1 MGKFDD
7 KVALVT
13 GAASGIGRASA
24 QAFAREGAS
33 VIVADIQFDA
43 DRETVRLIEEAGGEA
58 KFIEADISKATQAE
72 ALIAGATRAW
82 GRLDYAHNNAGVL
95 GTAKPT
101 HEIDEADW
109 DRLLA
114 INLKGVWLGMKH
126 SLPHLIANGGGS
138 IITTASISAFLGM
151 RGQAAYGAAK
161 GGVVQLTRVCAVEY
175 ADQGV
180 RVNCICPGGTLTPL
194 LYDFPGRAQDRDG
207 LEAML
212 SRAQPI
218 PRAGLPEDIAQAAL
232 WLASDESSFVTGQAI
247 IVDGGWTASARTPAA
262 AAPGGAGRGARE

>member
-43 DRETVRLIEEAGGEA
+43 GRETVNLIEEAGGEA
-58 KFIEADISKATQAE
+58 KFIEADVSKATQAE
-72 ALIAGATRAW
+72 ALVAGATKAW

-114 INLKGVWLGMKH
+114 INLKGVWLCMRYEVPR
-126 SLPHLIANGGGS
+126 LLEQGGGA
-138 IITTASISAFLGM
+138 IVNTASTAGIVGIQAL
-151 RGQAAYGAAK
+151 AAYTASKHGVAGLTKAAA
-161 GGVVQLTRVCAVEY
+161 LDY
-175 ADQGV
+175 AKLNI
-180 RVNCICPGGTLTPL
+180 RVNAVCPGGVDTPL
-194 LYDFPGRAQDRDG
+194 IHNIENPESFPPQ
-207 LEAML
+207 AMPAMNRL
-212 SRAQPI
+212 
-218 PRAGLPEDIAQAAL
+218 GTPEDIANAVI
-232 WLASDESSFVTGQAI
+232 WLCSDDASYVTGHLMV
-247 IVDGGWTASARTPAA
+247 VDGAMTVQ
-262 AAPGGAGRGARE
+262 

>member
-1 MGKFDD
+1 MGKFDG

-43 DRETVRLIEEAGGEA
+43 GRETVRLIEEAGGEA

-72 ALIAGATRAW
+72 SLVDGATRAW

-114 INLKGVWLGMKH
+114 INLKGVWLCMRYEVPR
-126 SLPHLIANGGGS
+126 LLEQGGGAIVNTS
-138 IITTASISAFLGM
+138 STAGIVGIQALAAYTASKHGVAGLTK
-151 RGQAAYGAAK
+151 AAALDYAK
-161 GGVVQLTRVCAVEY
+161 LNI
-175 ADQGV
+175 
-180 RVNCICPGGTLTPL
+180 RVNAVCPGGVDTPL
-194 LYDFPGRAQDRDG
+194 IHNIEHPESFPPQ
-207 LEAML
+207 AMPAMKRL
-212 SRAQPI
+212 
-218 PRAGLPEDIAQAAL
+218 GTPEDIANAVI
-232 WLASDESSFVTGQAI
+232 WLCSDDASYVTGHLMV
-247 IVDGGWTASARTPAA
+247 VDGAMTVQ
-262 AAPGGAGRGARE
+262 